1 MVKYQTGFFSQI
13 NQSSKN
19 IMDIPVYEIIPSPLY
34 GWNFKNSDSRHVI
47 KYSSGKPELINYALA
62 YCRTHESKLIVYNF
76 LNEMEEILSFNINSM
91 QAESNSNNFVN
102 LTSINRGRKNRFF
115 F

>member
-1 MVKYQTGFFSQI
+1 
-13 NQSSKN
+13 
-19 IMDIPVYEIIPSPLY
+19 MDKPVYEIIPSPLY

-47 KYSSGKPELINYALA
+47 KYSSRKPELINYAVA
-62 YCRTHESKLIVYNF
+62 YCKTHESKLIVYNF
-76 LNEMEEILSFNINSM
+76 LNEMEEILNFNLNS
-91 QAESNSNNFVN
+91 QLADSRSNSFVN